1 MLLAYERDDMYAQNL
16 SLGSP
21 LKPSGVFVCDSW
33 PTGVYVWLPEGR
45 RHAHRERHREKY
57 VGPSNPA
64 CMFSG
69 CNLTSEGCVCES
81 QSCHHHFAYIN
92 RSQCQ
97 EAAGN
102 LQMTCY
108 WNQ

>member
-1 MLLAYERDDMYAQNL
+1 M
-16 SLGSP
+16 
-21 LKPSGVFVCDSW
+21 CDSW
-33 PTGVYVWLPEGR
+33 LTGGYVWLAEGR

-81 QSCHHHFAYIN
+81 QSCHHHFAYSN

-102 LQMTCY
+102 LQMTCC